1 MRRAMVM
8 TVATTRAKQL
18 IARLVVLDSGS
29 TALVPGTRLDIE
41 PITTI
46 GRAPTNTIVLD
57 STFVSTEHTRI
68 LYKDRSLWVEDFGS
82 RNGTLVDQQT
92 IAQAVAAAPGSILPV
107 GDVRFKFPVSRP
119 GDGAPGTIPG
129 QAEQRRRH
137 HVAAARARPE
147 PARAGHQAARL
158 GDHRPRLLH
167 RHGESDA
174 RSALDS

>member
-1 MRRAMVM
+1 MRRAMLM
-8 TVATTRAKQL
+8 PVATTRAKQVVGH
-18 IARLVVLDSGS
+18 LVVIDSGS

-92 IAQAVAAAPGSILPV
+92 IAQAVALPPRSIFHV
-107 GDVRFKFPVSRP
+107 GHLRFQF
-119 GDGAPGTIPG
+119 
-129 QAEQRRRH
+129 
-137 HVAAARARPE
+137 ARE
-147 PARAGHQAARL
+147 
-158 GDHRPRLLH
+158 
-167 RHGESDA
+167 
-174 RSALDS
+174 